1 MGKIRLACT
10 ECDREDYDC
19 VDEIPPDWVDVHEV
33 QSFEESCRE
42 IDPSDS
48 KASVLEW
55 YTHLGCCPECR
66 AIELARE
73 EQSR

>member
-10 ECDREDYDC
+10 ECDREDYDG

-33 QSFEESCRE
+33 QSYEASCRE
-42 IDPSDS
+42 ADLNNP
-48 KASVLEW
+48 KVSVFDW
-55 YTHLGCCPECR
+55 FTHLGCCPQCH
-66 AIELARE
+66 AIEVARE

>member
-10 ECDREDYDC
+10 ECEREDYDG
-19 VDEIPPDWVDVHEV
+19 VDNIPPDWVDVYEV
-33 QSFEESCRE
+33 QSYEESCRE

-48 KASVLEW
+48 KKSVIEW

-73 EQSR
+73 AQSR